1 MGYGTFVIKNIE
13 AQISKK
19 YDKAYLDASLPAA
32 ALYEKRGFSTI
43 KHERYPVKNG
53 VILAYEVMEKEL
65 RKAST
70 DICYDGR
77 RFIPKMNS
85 ENGEVN
91 EQ

>member
-1 MGYGTFVIKNIE
+1 ME
-13 AQISKK
+13 K
-19 YDKAYLDASLPAA
+19 YDKAYLDASLLTA
-32 ALYEKRGFSTI
+32 ALYEKPGFSTI
-43 KHERYPVKNG
+43 KHERYPIENG

-65 RKAST
+65 NKAST

-91 EQ
+91 EQTIFTYHQNGKLL